1 MLILKLKVGENA
13 VSDVSR
19 TMLGIDTSNGDI
31 HVAMLADDQYRVY
44 VEGGS
49 LPDGDDDEI
58 FENMH
63 DALRFAFDVATDLA
77 EEFLIE
83 QGESL

>member
-1 MLILKLKVGENA
+1 MLILKLQVGETA
-13 VSDVSR
+13 IKDD
-19 TMLGIDTSNGDI
+19 GIGAI

-58 FENMH
+58 FENMD
-63 DALRFAFDVATDLA
+63 DAFRFAMDVATDLA
-77 EEFLIE
+77 EEFLKE
-83 QGESL
+83 MPSESWLERNPG